1 MGVADEV
8 KSRLDIVEVIQG
20 YVPLKKAGRTYK
32 ALCPFHAEKT
42 PSFVVFPESGTWRCF
57 GACQTGGDVFSFI
70 QKRENLDFADAL
82 RMLAAR
88 AGVALG
94 PQPDETPAEEQHL
107 EKLRAALAA
116 ATTYY
121 HQQLLHYPQA
131 ERARAHLAKR
141 GLLTEVVTRF
151 QLGYALDAWDAV
163 LTHLTERGY
172 ALEDLE
178 AAGLLVKRDDGTGY
192 FDRFRNR
199 LMIPIRD
206 VQGRVIGFGARALED
221 AQQPKYL
228 NSPQTPL
235 FDKSRILFGLDAAKQ
250 AIRAADVAVIV
261 EGYMDVLA
269 AHQYNQANVV
279 ASMGTA
285 LTETQLRQLKRYSS
299 HIVLA
304 LDADEA
310 GARAT
315 LRGLE
320 VAREALDRE
329 SVPVPTAEGLFR
341 FEGRLKADL
350 RVLTLPPGQDPDDV
364 IKADVAQWQKSV
376 AEAEPLVDFY
386 LRTALADLDLGA
398 AKGKSEAVRRLAP
411 LLREIADPVERAHYV
426 GRLARLAQ
434 TSEETVRQAIE
445 RAAREEG
452 RARKP
457 AARREASPGPKP
469 QPAPPPQRPVRED
482 YCLTSL
488 LRGQTP
494 LARVQSDLYNLKA
507 RPLGADDFANG
518 ENRTIFL
525 ALENAYLDDGG
536 RLVATTQARLPEA
549 LQPRLEALLSLAAT
563 GPAMSDEDAA
573 KDLVDSILRLR
584 EERLRHSLTELQ
596 YLLEDAKSSGDSESI
611 AHFGQLIRSQSADRD
626 QLQKLLYSR
635 TLQGRRQAMTE
646 TV

>member
-8 KSRLDIVEVIQG
+8 KSRLDIVEVIAG

-94 PQPDETPAEEQHL
+94 PRPDETTAEEQHL

-121 HQQLLHYPQA
+121 HQLLLHHPQA

-141 GLLTEVVTRF
+141 GLLAEVITRF
-151 QLGYALDAWDAV
+151 QLGYALDSWDAA
-163 LTHLTERGY
+163 LTYLTERGY
-172 ALEDLE
+172 SVADLE
-178 AAGLLVKRDDGTGY
+178 AAGLLVQRDDKTGH
-192 FDRFRNR
+192 FDRFRGR

-206 VQGRVIGFGARALED
+206 VQGRVIGFGARALAE

-235 FDKSRILFGLDAAKQ
+235 FDKSRLLFGLDAAKQ

-285 LTETQLRQLKRYSS
+285 LTEAQLRQLKRYSS

-329 SVPVPTAEGLFR
+329 SVPVPTPQGLIR

-364 IKADVAQWQKSV
+364 IRADVARWQKMV

-386 LRTALADLDLGA
+386 LRVTLEDLNLET
-398 AKGKSEAVRRLAP
+398 AKGKSEAVQRLAL
-411 LLREIADPVERAHYV
+411 LLREIADPVEQAHYV

-434 TSEETVRQAIE
+434 TDEGTVRQALE
-445 RAAREEG
+445 RAAREGE
-452 RARKP
+452 RARKSASP
-457 AARREASPGPKP
+457 REAAPGPK
-469 QPAPPPQRPVRED
+469 APSPQRLGRED
-482 YCLTSL
+482 YCLASL
-488 LRGQTP
+488 LRGQVP
-494 LARVQSDLYNLKA
+494 LARAQSDLYGLKA
-507 RPLGADDFANG
+507 KPLGADDFANS
-518 ENRTIFL
+518 ENRAIFL
-525 ALENAYLDDGG
+525 ALESAYLDGNG
-536 RLVATTQARLPEA
+536 LLAPTTRARLPEA
-549 LQPRLEALLSLAAT
+549 LHSRLDMLVSLGAA

-584 EERLRHSLTELQ
+584 EENLRQSLTELQ
-596 YLLEDAKSSGDSESI
+596 YLLEDAKVAGDAESI
-611 AHFGQLIRSQSADRD
+611 AHLGQLIRSQSADKD

-635 TLQGRRQAMTE
+635 TLQGRRRTMTE
-646 TV
+646 MV